1 MIDIYKEV
9 VEIFDDKIE
18 STTKYNGQIFEL
30 TENSN
35 SDDTACYDK
44 NASHGDIIRY
54 LEENKLDTK
63 QLQDVLLAL
72 VRGLRGHV

>member
-9 VEIFDDKIE
+9 VEIIDDKIE
-18 STTKYNGQIFEL
+18 TTTKYNGDIFRL
-30 TENSN
+30 TELDEQGN
-35 SDDTACYDK
+35 
-44 NASHGDIIRY
+44 HGDIIKY
-54 LEENKLDTK
+54 LEENKLDTE

>member
-18 STTKYNGQIFEL
+18 NITKYNGQIFEL
-30 TENSN
+30 TGAKENDN
-35 SDDTACYDK
+35 GGG
-44 NASHGDIIRY
+44 HGDIIKY
-54 LEENKLDTK
+54 LEENKLDTE

-72 VRGLRGHV
+72 VKALRGHI

>member
-9 VEIFDDKIE
+9 VEIIDDKIE
-18 STTKYNGQIFEL
+18 NTTKYNGQIFEL
-30 TENSN
+30 TELNKQ
-35 SDDTACYDK
+35 D
-44 NASHGDIIRY
+44 SHGDIIKY
-54 LEENKLDTK
+54 LEENKLDTE

>member
-9 VEIFDDKIE
+9 EEIFDGKIE
-18 STTKYNGQIFEL
+18 NITKYNGQIFEL
-30 TENSN
+30 TGAKENDN
-35 SDDTACYDK
+35 GRG
-44 NASHGDIIRY
+44 HGDIIKY
-54 LEENKLDTK
+54 LEDNKLNTE

>member
-1 MIDIYKEV
+1 MINIYKEV
-9 VEIFDDKIE
+9 EEIFDDKIE
-18 STTKYNGQIFEL
+18 SITKYNGQIFQL

-35 SDDTACYDK
+35 SDTVWYDK
-44 NASHGDIIRY
+44 EASHGDIIKY
-54 LEENKLDTK
+54 LEENKLNTE

>member
-9 VEIFDDKIE
+9 VEIIDDKIE
-18 STTKYNGQIFEL
+18 SITKYNGQIFQL

-35 SDDTACYDK
+35 SDTAWYDK
-44 NASHGDIIRY
+44 EASHGDIIKY
-54 LEENKLDTK
+54 LEENKLDTE

>member
-9 VEIFDDKIE
+9 EEIFDDKIRNA
-18 STTKYNGQIFEL
+18 TKYNGDIFRL
-30 TENSN
+30 TELDEQGN
-35 SDDTACYDK
+35 
-44 NASHGDIIRY
+44 HGDIIKY
-54 LEENKLDTK
+54 LEENKLDTE

>member
-9 VEIFDDKIE
+9 EEIFNDKIE
-18 STTKYNGQIFEL
+18 SITKYNGQIFQL

-35 SDDTACYDK
+35 SDTAWYDK
-44 NASHGDIIRY
+44 NVSHGDIIKY
-54 LEENKLDTK
+54 LEENKLDTE
-63 QLQDVLLAL
+63 QLQNVLLAL

>member
-9 VEIFDDKIE
+9 EEIFDDKIE
-18 STTKYNGQIFEL
+18 SITKYNGQVYKL
-30 TENSN
+30 TELDEQGN
-35 SDDTACYDK
+35 
-44 NASHGDIIRY
+44 HGDIIKY
-54 LEENKLDTK
+54 LEENKLDTE

>member
-9 VEIFDDKIE
+9 EEIFDDKIE
-18 STTKYNGQIFEL
+18 SITKYNGQIFEFTKL
-30 TENSN
+30 
-35 SDDTACYDK
+35 DK
-44 NASHGDIIRY
+44 HGNHGDIIKY
-54 LEENKLDTK
+54 LEENKLDTE

>member
-1 MIDIYKEV
+1 MIDIHREV

-18 STTKYNGQIFEL
+18 NITKYNGQIFEL
-30 TENSN
+30 TKLDEQGN
-35 SDDTACYDK
+35 
-44 NASHGDIIRY
+44 HGDIIKY
-54 LEENKLDTK
+54 LEENKLDTE

>member
-9 VEIFDDKIE
+9 VEIIDDKIE
-18 STTKYNGQIFEL
+18 NTTKYNGQIFEFTKL
-30 TENSN
+30 
-35 SDDTACYDK
+35 DK
-44 NASHGDIIRY
+44 QGNHGDIIKY
-54 LEENKLDTK
+54 LEENKLDTE

>member
-9 VEIFDDKIE
+9 VEIIDDKIE
-18 STTKYNGQIFEL
+18 NTTKYNGDIFKL
-30 TENSN
+30 TELDEQGN
-35 SDDTACYDK
+35 
-44 NASHGDIIRY
+44 HGDIIKY
-54 LEENKLDTK
+54 LEENKLDTE

>member
-9 VEIFDDKIE
+9 EEIFDDKIE
-18 STTKYNGQIFEL
+18 SITKYNGQIFEL
-30 TENSN
+30 TKLDEQDN
-35 SDDTACYDK
+35 
-44 NASHGDIIRY
+44 HGDIIKY
-54 LEENKLDTK
+54 LEENKLDTE

>member
-9 VEIFDDKIE
+9 EEIFDGKIE
-18 STTKYNGQIFEL
+18 NITKYNGQIFEL
-30 TENSN
+30 TGAKENDN
-35 SDDTACYDK
+35 GRG
-44 NASHGDIIRY
+44 HGDIIKY
-54 LEENKLDTK
+54 LEDNKLDTE